1 MHNFPLPCL
10 VFCIWLPYTVSLWT
24 SCYLIL
30 FPVFISLY
38 ADFPIFLST
47 VFLSP
52 DFVTRLSLSIYDYL
66 LSFCYFSLSWW
77 FFPYLSLSLFK
88 FPSLFYIIS
97 LTWFYITCLSH
108 YMRLST
114 SYTLVSLCFYSLS
127 LCRILIRTERRK
139 TTQAVLSTSFCAISS
154 RRFIMARRRSPA
166 GLMFLSPQLTYLLF
180 SALLSVAC
188 HFHSLYC
195 IWLHSRVPRQMR
207 GILHSP
213 LSFLVTFTLRL
224 LHLAWVRCI
233 QKKSSNF
240 VNVMVLYIYIFF
252 KTSITGLFPIY

>member
-52 DFVTRLSLSIYDYL
+52 DSVTRLSLSIYDYL

-114 SYTLVSLCFYSLS
+114 SYTLVSLYYLLLFSLS
-127 LCRILIRTERRK
+127 MQNFDTYWASENNSGCSIDVLLCH
-139 TTQAVLSTSFCAISS
+139 
-154 RRFIMARRRSPA
+154 
-166 GLMFLSPQLTYLLF
+166 FLSP
-180 SALLSVAC
+180 
-188 HFHSLYC
+188 FH
-195 IWLHSRVPRQMR
+195 HGAP
-207 GILHSP
+207 
-213 LSFLVTFTLRL
+213 T
-224 LHLAWVRCI
+224 
-233 QKKSSNF
+233 
-240 VNVMVLYIYIFF
+240 
-252 KTSITGLFPIY
+252 